1 MDSRRRI
8 LITGITGYI
17 GSNAADYFARAG
29 YDVYGISNDA
39 KAGKG
44 KIKRVDIT
52 GAEQVRAAIRS
63 IKPDIILHTAAIS
76 SLKAC
81 EKDPKTAE
89 KVNLFGTKNIVD
101 ALLAIKPDS
110 QFILL
115 STDYV
120 FDGKKSGRS
129 EKDAPH
135 PATAYGKT
143 KLAAEREAAR
153 LKSHI
158 VIRTS
163 AVFGRGGTFFTYLS
177 DSFKKGV
184 AVDAYDDAYFSPTYI
199 GFLLDSLHS
208 LITRRFTGTI
218 HVAGS
223 ERISRY
229 EFALMLATAMGKP
242 SLAVPS
248 HKPANELLAH
258 DSSLDASL
266 LCKLTGMESPSIQK
280 CINYALGSLLPPYF
294 FHSDDRGSI
303 IGITQGKKWEEINFI
318 TSKKGSVRGGHFHKE
333 TKEGIFIVEGRISV
347 SMREVQAGKQWSFL
361 AEKGDFF
368 IIPTGVSHTFE
379 MLEDSAWV
387 NMLSKAMAG
396 RQKDMHKA

>member
-1 MDSRRRI
+1 MASKPKI

-29 YDVYGISNDA
+29 YDIYGISNDA
-39 KAGKG
+39 AAGKG
-44 KIKRVDIT
+44 RIKKADVTD
-52 GAEQVRAAIRS
+52 ASQVRAAIRS
-63 IKPDIILHTAAIS
+63 IKPDIVLHTAAVS
-76 SLKAC
+76 SLKQC

-110 QFILL
+110 QFVFL

-135 PATAYGKT
+135 PATVYGKT

-153 LKSHI
+153 LKRSMA
-158 VIRTS
+158 IRTS
-163 AVFGRGGTFFTYLS
+163 AVFGRGGSFFTYLS

-184 AVDAYDDAYFSPTYI
+184 AVDAYDDAYFTPTYI
-199 GFLLDSLHS
+199 DFLLNSLHS
-208 LITRRFTGTI
+208 LLTRKFIGTI

-242 SLAVPS
+242 SFAVPS
-248 HKPANELLAH
+248 HKPATEPLA
-258 DSSLDASL
+258 
-266 LCKLTGMESPSIQK
+266 
-280 CINYALGSLLPPYF
+280 
-294 FHSDDRGSI
+294 
-303 IGITQGKKWEEINFI
+303 
-318 TSKKGSVRGGHFHKE
+318 
-333 TKEGIFIVEGRISV
+333 
-347 SMREVQAGKQWSFL
+347 
-361 AEKGDFF
+361 
-368 IIPTGVSHTFE
+368 
-379 MLEDSAWV
+379 
-387 NMLSKAMAG
+387 
-396 RQKDMHKA
+396 